1 MYSWDHSVID
11 FDGSGE
17 LEFKEFL
24 EVFRRVHSEAREAK
38 MCQRKK
44 SPEQHKKF

>member
-24 EVFRRVHSEAREAK
+24 EVFRRVQSEAK